1 MTNVAGPK
9 AAGLFGPPAS
19 GYSGRYGF
27 GSTAAPSSVSEQE
40 RQWYIDNKFG
50 DPYEVDKQS
59 KMIHPWMPPAT
70 SSNYKGVSNEARYL
84 YQQSSVP
91 KTVYLQERYGITGCV
106 GCGRCTAACTAEIAS
121 IAEMVGDI
129 VGKGK

>member
-1 MTNVAGPK
+1 MCGALTN
-9 AAGLFGPPAS
+9 AAGKPYEGFGPPAS
-19 GYSGRYGF
+19 GFSGRYGF

-91 KTVYLQERYGITGCV
+91 KTVYLQERAPS
-106 GCGRCTAACTAEIAS
+106 TAASALGVPANTRFA
-121 IAEMVGDI
+121 
-129 VGKGK
+129 GKSLTINPVAA

>member
-1 MTNVAGPK
+1 MCGSNMAGNQRL
-9 AAGLFGPPAS
+9 APPS
-19 GYSGRYGF
+19 SSYSNRYGF
-27 GSTAAPSSVSEQE
+27 GSTAAPSSVSQQE

-59 KMIHPWMPPAT
+59 KMFHPWMPPVT

-91 KTVYLQERYGITGCV
+91 KTVYLQERAPSYGRSSLGVPANT
-106 GCGRCTAACTAEIAS
+106 RYA
-121 IAEMVGDI
+121 
-129 VGKGK
+129 GKSLTINPVTT

>member
-1 MTNVAGPK
+1 MCGANIAGSK
-9 AAGLFGPPAS
+9 GSELLSPPGS
-19 GYSGRYGF
+19 SYSSRYGF
-27 GSTAAPSSVSEQE
+27 GSTASPSSISEQE

-59 KMIHPWMPPAT
+59 RMIHPWIPPAT

-91 KTVYLQERYGITGCV
+91 KTVYLQERAPSS
-106 GCGRCTAACTAEIAS
+106 AASALGVPANTRFA
-121 IAEMVGDI
+121 
-129 VGKGK
+129 GKSLTINPVTT

>member
-1 MTNVAGPK
+1 MMCGSNVAGNQLL
-9 AAGLFGPPAS
+9 APPS
-19 GYSGRYGF
+19 SSYSNRYGF
-27 GSTAAPSSVSEQE
+27 GSAASPSSISEQE

-59 KMIHPWMPPAT
+59 KMIHPWMAPLT

-91 KTVYLQERYGITGCV
+91 KTVYLQERAPS
-106 GCGRCTAACTAEIAS
+106 AAAS
-121 IAEMVGDI
+121 SLGVPANTRWA
-129 VGKGK
+129 GKSLTINPVTT

>member
-1 MTNVAGPK
+1 MCGALTNAANPK

-19 GYSGRYGF
+19 GFSGRYGF

-84 YQQSSVP
+84 YQQSSAP
-91 KTVYLQERYGITGCV
+91 SKTVYLQERAPSS
-106 GCGRCTAACTAEIAS
+106 AASALGVPANTRFA
-121 IAEMVGDI
+121 
-129 VGKGK
+129 GKSLTINPVAA